1 MIVSVSRLVSGPHA
15 RGLVV
20 FGRILARLL
29 EIIDPVGAQRRD
41 EPEVRTVEPG
51 TPDGPEARSR

>member
-1 MIVSVSRLVSGPHA
+1 MV
-15 RGLVV
+15 
-20 FGRILARLL
+20 GRILARLL

-41 EPEVRTVEPG
+41 EPEVRTVEPD